1 MENTTHHAGQNQK
14 STVLNL
20 CSLRSRYKYILFS
33 DIPFTTKSVI
43 NAHKSAFQAIKGCQV
58 EIVWRSVPVIY
69 DLRKP
74 GGYCDV
80 LNIPHYVSQSFFVT
94 YFCRKADPESKG
106 KVENVE
112 ISRSIIT
119 T

>member
-1 MENTTHHAGQNQK
+1 MVSENLG
-14 STVLNL
+14 
-20 CSLRSRYKYILFS
+20 
-33 DIPFTTKSVI
+33 DIVMT
-43 NAHKSAFQAIKGCQV
+43 SAF
-58 EIVWRSVPVIY
+58 RT
-69 DLRKP
+69 
-74 GGYCDV
+74 
-80 LNIPHYVSQSFFVT
+80 YVSQSSFVT